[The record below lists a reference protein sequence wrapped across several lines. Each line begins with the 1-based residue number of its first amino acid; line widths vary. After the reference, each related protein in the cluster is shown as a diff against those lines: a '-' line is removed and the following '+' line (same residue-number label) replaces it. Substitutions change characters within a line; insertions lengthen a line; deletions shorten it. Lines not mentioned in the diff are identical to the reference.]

1 MSHFEVKVLK
11 MPKFGD
17 HPNAEKLSITTLFK
31 GFPVI
36 FQKGLYKEGDLIA
49 YIPTDSVVPTDRE
62 EFKWL
67 DDGKGKGKV
76 RVRAKRLRGLPSMGI
91 LIPAPNGTKEGDD
104 IKDMFGITKYEEPEP
119 ISTGGDEEKDPG
131 FAPTYNVESYRKYG
145 TAFKAGEDVIVTEK
159 LHGANGMFLFRNDRL
174 WVRSHH
180 QYKKELDSAGK
191 PTVSMWWSIARKLG
205 LAEKMKVIPNLAVY
219 GEVYGQVQDLKYG
232 HDKGQISFRAFDVY
246 DTATGRFLDHDAA
259 KTAATLAGFTWV
271 PELYRGPFD
280 EKVVEPLA
288 DGKSTLAENI
298 REGIVIKPVAERFDD
313 VIGGRV
319 ILKLVGF
326 DYESRKGGTEHH

>member
-1 MSHFEVKVLK
+1 

-91 LIPAPNGTKEGDD
+91 LIPAPEGTKEGDD
-104 IKDMFGITKYEEPEP
+104 IKDMLGITKYEEPEP
-119 ISTGGDEEKDPG
+119 ISTGGDEERDPG
-131 FAPTYNVESYRKYG
+131 FAPKYNVESYRKYG
-145 TAFKAGEDVIVTEK
+145 TAFKSGETVIVTEK
-159 LHGANGMFLFRNDRL
+159 IHGANGMFLYRNDRL
-174 WVRSHH
+174 WVRSHG
-180 QYKKELDSAGK
+180 QYKKELNDRGN
-191 PTVSMWWSIARKLG
+191 PTTSMWWVIARKLN
-205 LAEKMKVIPNLAVY
+205 LAEKMKVIPNLAVF
-219 GEVYGQVQDLKYG
+219 GEVYGQVQDLKYD

-246 DTATGRFLDHDAA
+246 DTSTGRFLDTYEAKAA
-259 KTAATLAGFTWV
+259 AERAGISWV
-271 PELYRGPFD
+271 PLLYDGPFD
-280 EKVVEPLA
+280 ESKIEPLA

-298 REGIVIKPVAERFDD
+298 REGIVIKPSTERFDETL
-313 VIGGRV
+313 GSRL